1 MTGGGKRRKKKK
13 PEARLAKSVRMI
25 TEQKH
30 SSVHNALK
38 ATRFTSEKCRE
49 LKKKKKKTNPNQKW
63 KRGYFTKLIFN

>member
-1 MTGGGKRRKKKK
+1 MEQMLQSMTGGGKRRKKKK

-49 LKKKKKKTNPNQKW
+49 LKKKKKN
-63 KRGYFTKLIFN
+63 

>member
-1 MTGGGKRRKKKK
+1 MEQMLQSMTGGGKRRRKKT
-13 PEARLAKSVRMI
+13 EARLAKSVRMI

-49 LKKKKKKTNPNQKW
+49 LKKKKKN
-63 KRGYFTKLIFN
+63 